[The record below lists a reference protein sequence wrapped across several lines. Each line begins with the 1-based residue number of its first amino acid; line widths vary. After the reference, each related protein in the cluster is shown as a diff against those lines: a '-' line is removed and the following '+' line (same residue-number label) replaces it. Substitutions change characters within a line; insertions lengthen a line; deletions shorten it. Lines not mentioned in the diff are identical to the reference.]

1 MIKLDVQEYCHGCAN
16 FTADVKEF
24 DGFDIIE
31 MTDTLVRC
39 EHRKLCENL
48 VRYLRKQVNLD
59 EKSENQ

>member
-16 FTADVKEF
+16 FTADVKEPEKYYA
-24 DGFDIIE
+24 G
-31 MTDTLVRC
+31 TLIRC

-48 VRYLRKQVNLD
+48 VRYLRKQVDLD